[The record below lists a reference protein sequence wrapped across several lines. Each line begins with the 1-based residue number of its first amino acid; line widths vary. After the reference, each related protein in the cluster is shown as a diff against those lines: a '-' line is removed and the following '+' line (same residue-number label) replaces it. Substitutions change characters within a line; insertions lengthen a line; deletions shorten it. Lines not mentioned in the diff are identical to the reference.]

1 MNIVEN
7 GYEITLD
14 KASKTIKMKVTGKF
28 VEEKAQQF
36 LDEYNHVI
44 QQVNPAETLLVADC
58 TSMAVATQ
66 ENAEKLGTIL
76 QMYKKTGFK
85 KIIVKVENSP
95 IVKMQINRVAKMVDL
110 TNIEIS

>member
-14 KASKTIKMKVTGKF
+14 KASKTINMKVIGKF

-36 LDEYNHVI
+36 LDEYNRVV

-58 TSMAVATQ
+58 TSMSVATP
-66 ENAEKLGTIL
+66 ENAEKLGDIL

-85 KIIVKVENSP
+85 KVIVKVENSP
-95 IVKMQINRVAKMVDL
+95 IVKMQINRVAKLVDL